1 MAVSSS
7 SSSTAKSG
15 STLDVAG
22 IVSQLMQ
29 AESKPLNKLEEKI
42 SVSTT
47 KISQLG
53 MFKAQL
59 STFQTALNDLQ
70 TPSNFSAW
78 TAKLSPPSYA
88 SADLTTSAVA
98 GSYQLDIS
106 RLARPSIWNVS
117 GFTSEADALT
127 WYNAA
132 GQSSIKSAASATVF
146 ASASGQY
153 VLSLKA
159 NATGTA
165 AGFSVSGASLT
176 GVTATEYQTA
186 QDALF
191 NLNGVSFTRASNSV
205 SDALVGVTLNLSAAT
220 VSPVTL
226 SISQAESTA
235 KAKLENLAKSYNDLL
250 TLYKQQTQASS
261 DSSTRGIL
269 NSDFAL
275 SSLMRQLLTGLMK
288 PLTGTA
294 GSALTGATDLTAL
307 GLKLSDTG
315 TLAVDDKLLNTST
328 TLQSRLAAGLKI
340 GYDADQG
347 NDLSTR
353 ITQML
358 TSGGV
363 LQERIATEQKVQSDL
378 NTRKTNLQDKLL
390 AVEARYTAQY
400 SALDAL
406 LFKLNSTSDSLKSAL
421 DGLTASQNNN

>member
-1 MAVSSS
+1 
-7 SSSTAKSG
+7 
-15 STLDVAG
+15 
-22 IVSQLMQ
+22 
-29 AESKPLNKLEEKI
+29 
-42 SVSTT
+42 
-47 KISQLG
+47 
-53 MFKAQL
+53 MFKSQL

-78 TAKLSPPSYA
+78 TAKLSSPNFA
-88 SADLTTSAVA
+88 TVDLTTSAVA

-117 GFTSEADALT
+117 GFASEADALS

-186 QDALF
+186 QDAQF
-191 NLNGVSFTRASNSV
+191 NLNGVGFTRASNTV
-205 SDALVGVTLNLSAAT
+205 SDALTGVKLNLTAVT

-275 SSLMRQLLTGLMK
+275 SNLMRQLLTGLMK
-288 PLTGTA
+288 PTTGTA
-294 GSALTGATDLTAL
+294 GSALTGANDLTTL
-307 GLKLSDTG
+307 GLKISDTG
-315 TLAVDDKLLNTST
+315 TLAVDDKLLSAAT

-378 NTRKTNLQDKLL
+378 NTRKTILQDKLL

-421 DGLTASQNNN
+421 DGLTASQKNN

>member
-15 STLDVAG
+15 STLDVAS

-47 KISQLG
+47 KISLLG
-53 MFKAQL
+53 MFKSQL

-78 TAKLSPPSYA
+78 AAKLSPPGYA

-98 GSYQLDIS
+98 GSYQLDIA

-165 AGFSVSGASLT
+165 AGFSVTGASLT

-186 QDALF
+186 QDAQF

-205 SDALVGVTLNLSAAT
+205 SDALAGVTLNLSAVT

-250 TLYKQQTQASS
+250 SLYKQQTQASS

-294 GSALTGATDLTAL
+294 GSALTGATDLTTL

-315 TLAVDDKLLNTST
+315 TLAVDDKLLNASTS
-328 TLQSRLAAGLKI
+328 LQSRLAAGLKI

-347 NDLSTR
+347 NDLSTQ

>member
-1 MAVSSS
+1 M
-7 SSSTAKSG
+7 
-15 STLDVAG
+15 
-22 IVSQLMQ
+22 
-29 AESKPLNKLEEKI
+29 
-42 SVSTT
+42 
-47 KISQLG
+47 
-53 MFKAQL
+53 
-59 STFQTALNDLQ
+59 
-70 TPSNFSAW
+70 
-78 TAKLSPPSYA
+78 
-88 SADLTTSAVA
+88 
-98 GSYQLDIS
+98 DIA

-159 NATGTA
+159 NSTGAA
-165 AGFSVSGASLT
+165 AGFSVTGDSLN

-186 QDALF
+186 QDAQF

-205 SDALVGVTLNLSAAT
+205 SDALAGVTLNLSAVT

-250 TLYKQQTQASS
+250 TLYKQQTQSSIDASS
-261 DSSTRGIL
+261 RGIL
-269 NSDFAL
+269 NSDSAL
-275 SSLMRQLLTGLMK
+275 SSLMRQLLAGLMK
-288 PLTGTA
+288 PLTGAA
-294 GSALTGATDLTAL
+294 GSTLTGATDLTTL

-315 TLAVDDKLLNTST
+315 TLAVDDNLLNTST

-340 GYDADQG
+340 GFDTEQG

-358 TSGGV
+358 TSGGI

-378 NTRKTNLQDKLL
+378 NTRKTNLQDKLI

>member
-29 AESKPLNKLEEKI
+29 AESKPLNKIEEKI

-47 KISQLG
+47 KISLLG

-78 TAKLSPPSYA
+78 AAKLNPPSYA

-146 ASASGQY
+146 ESALGQY

-159 NATGTA
+159 NATGTV

-186 QDALF
+186 QDAQF

-328 TLQSRLAAGLKI
+328 TLQSKLAAGLKI

-347 NDLSTR
+347 TDLSTR

-358 TSGGV
+358 TAGGV
-363 LQERIATEQKVQSDL
+363 LQERISTEQKVQSDL

>member
-1 MAVSSS
+1 
-7 SSSTAKSG
+7 
-15 STLDVAG
+15 
-22 IVSQLMQ
+22 MQ

-78 TAKLSPPSYA
+78 AAKLSPPSYA

-98 GSYQLDIS
+98 GSYQLDIA

-132 GQSSIKSAASATVF
+132 GQSTIKSAASATVF

-159 NATGTA
+159 NTTGTA

-176 GVTATEYQTA
+176 GVTASEYQTA
-186 QDALF
+186 QDAQF

-205 SDALVGVTLNLSAAT
+205 SDALAGVTLNLSAVT

-250 TLYKQQTQASS
+250 SLYKQQTQASS

-294 GSALTGATDLTAL
+294 GSALTGATDLTTL

-315 TLAVDDKLLNTST
+315 TLAVDDKLLSSSTS
-328 TLQSRLAAGLKI
+328 LQSRLAAGLKI

-378 NTRKTNLQDKLL
+378 NTRKTNLQDKLI

>member
-1 MAVSSS
+1 
-7 SSSTAKSG
+7 
-15 STLDVAG
+15 
-22 IVSQLMQ
+22 MQ
-29 AESKPLNKLEEKI
+29 AESKPLNKLQEKI
-42 SVSTT
+42 TVSTT

-78 TAKLSPPSYA
+78 AAKLSSPNFA
-88 SADLTTSAVA
+88 TADLTTSALA

-132 GQSSIKSAASATVF
+132 SQSSIKLAASATVF

-186 QDALF
+186 QDAQF
-191 NLNGVSFTRASNSV
+191 NLNGVGFTRASNTV
-205 SDALVGVTLNLSAAT
+205 SDALMGVMLNLTAVT

-235 KAKLENLAKSYNDLL
+235 KAKLETLAKSYNDLL

-275 SSLMRQLLTGLMK
+275 SSLMRQLLTGLMQ
-288 PLTGTA
+288 PITGTA
-294 GSALTGATDLTAL
+294 GSALTGATDLTTL
-307 GLKLSDTG
+307 GLKISDTG
-315 TLAVDDKLLNTST
+315 TLVVDDKLLNAAT

-378 NTRKTNLQDKLL
+378 NTRKTILQDKLL

-421 DGLTASQNNN
+421 DGLTASQKNN

>member
-1 MAVSSS
+1 M
-7 SSSTAKSG
+7 
-15 STLDVAG
+15 DVAG

-29 AESKPLNKLEEKI
+29 AESKPLNKLQEKI

-53 MFKAQL
+53 MFKSQL

-78 TAKLSPPSYA
+78 TAKLSSPNFA
-88 SADLTTSAVA
+88 TVDLTTSAVA

-117 GFTSEADALT
+117 GFASEADALS

-186 QDALF
+186 QDAQF
-191 NLNGVSFTRASNSV
+191 NLNGVGFTRASNTV
-205 SDALVGVTLNLSAAT
+205 SDALTGVKLNLTAVT

-275 SSLMRQLLTGLMK
+275 SNLMRQLLTGLMK
-288 PLTGTA
+288 PTTGTA
-294 GSALTGATDLTAL
+294 GSALTGANDLTTL
-307 GLKLSDTG
+307 GLKISDTG
-315 TLAVDDKLLNTST
+315 TLAVDDKLLSAAT

-378 NTRKTNLQDKLL
+378 NTRKTILQDKLL

-421 DGLTASQNNN
+421 DGLTASQKNN

>member
-1 MAVSSS
+1 M
-7 SSSTAKSG
+7 
-15 STLDVAG
+15 DVAG
-22 IVSQLMQ
+22 IVNQLMQ
-29 AESKPLNKLEEKI
+29 AESKPLNKLQEKI
-42 SVSTT
+42 TVSTT

-78 TAKLSPPSYA
+78 AAKLSQPNFA
-88 SADLTTSAVA
+88 TADLTSSAVA
-98 GSYQLDIS
+98 GSYQLDIN

-117 GFTSEADALT
+117 SFASEADALT

-132 GQSSIKSAASATVF
+132 GQSAIKSAASATVF
-146 ASASGQY
+146 ASATGQY

-159 NATGTA
+159 NATGTS
-165 AGFSVSGASLT
+165 AGFSISGASLA

-186 QDALF
+186 QDAQF
-191 NLNGVSFTRASNSV
+191 NLNGVSFTRASNTV
-205 SDALVGVTLNLSAAT
+205 SDALAGVTLNLTAT
-220 VSPVTL
+220 TASPLTL
-226 SISQAESTA
+226 SISQAESSA
-235 KAKLENLAKSYNDLL
+235 KAKLESLAKSYNDLQ
-250 TLYKQQTQASS
+250 TLFKQQTQASI
-261 DSSTRGIL
+261 DSSTRGVL

-275 SSLMRQLLTGLMK
+275 SSLMRQLFTGLMK

-294 GSALTGATDLTAL
+294 GSALSGATDLTAL
-307 GLKLSDTG
+307 GLKLSDSG
-315 TLAVDDKLLNTST
+315 MLSVDDKLLSAAT
-328 TLQSRLAAGLKI
+328 TLQSRLASGLKI

-378 NTRKTNLQDKLL
+378 NTRKTNVQDKLI

-421 DGLTASQNNN
+421 DGLTASQQN

>member
-29 AESKPLNKLEEKI
+29 AESKPLNKLQEKI

-53 MFKAQL
+53 MFKSQL

-78 TAKLSPPSYA
+78 TAKLSSPNFA
-88 SADLTTSAVA
+88 TVDLTTSAVA

-117 GFTSEADALT
+117 GFASEADALS

-186 QDALF
+186 QDAQF
-191 NLNGVSFTRASNSV
+191 NLNGVGFTRASNTV
-205 SDALVGVTLNLSAAT
+205 SDALTGVKLNLTAVT

-275 SSLMRQLLTGLMK
+275 SNLMRQLLTGLMK
-288 PLTGTA
+288 PTTGTA
-294 GSALTGATDLTAL
+294 GSALTGANDLTTL
-307 GLKLSDTG
+307 GLKISDTG
-315 TLAVDDKLLNTST
+315 TLAVDDKLLSAAT

-378 NTRKTNLQDKLL
+378 NTRKTILQDKLL

-421 DGLTASQNNN
+421 DGLTASQKNN